1 MLGSVYLRLEKY
13 DLAINELQQAIELN
27 PNHALS
33 HMQLGT
39 IMLFA
44 GRTDEAIQLLQ
55 TALRYHPHAEPD
67 DYGRLALAYYL
78 KGEYENAIRTGE
90 QILGRNPNSAWLHI
104 GLAAAYA
111 QAGRS
116 EDAKRSAELAM
127 KLHPF
132 FEVDS
137 SFTLF
142 RNSAD
147 RDKILE
153 GLRKAGFK

>member
-1 MLGSVYLRLEKY
+1 MGKY
-13 DLAINELQQAIELN
+13 DRAINELQRAIKLN
-27 PNHALS
+27 PNDAFSYLR
-33 HMQLGT
+33 LGT

-44 GRTDEAIQLLQ
+44 GQIDEAIQLLQ
-55 TALRYHPHAEPD
+55 TGLRYHPYTAPD
-67 DYGRLALAYYL
+67 DYWRLALAYYL
-78 KGEYENAIRTGE
+78 KGEYEDAIRTLE
-90 QILGRNPNSAWLHI
+90 QVLGKNPNSAWLHI

-142 RNSAD
+142 RNPAD

-153 GLRKAGFK
+153 GLRKAGLK